1 MAYTDFSSLSE
12 AQLTTLHV
20 TVVSAISELVGGAA
34 AVRFDIDGDEVSYA
48 RADLPQLRRLLA
60 DVGQALA
67 VKQAGT
73 SGTVQAFRVIPGA
86 RACDGGHWER
96 CDP

>member
-12 AQLTTLHV
+12 AQLTTLHD

-34 AVRFDIDGDEVSYA
+34 AVRFVIDGDEVSYA

-73 SGTVQAFRVIPGA
+73 SGTVQAFRVTGSK
-86 RACDGGHWER
+86 GL
-96 CDP
+96 

>member
-12 AQLTTLHV
+12 AQLTTLHD

-34 AVRFDIDGDEVSYA
+34 AVRFVIDGDEVSYA

-60 DVGQALA
+60 DVGQALG

-73 SGTVQAFRVIPGA
+73 SGTVHAFRVTGSK
-86 RACDGGHWER
+86 GL
-96 CDP
+96 

>member
-1 MAYTDFSSLSE
+1 MAYTDFSSLTE
-12 AQLTTLHV
+12 AQLTSLHD
-20 TVVSAISELVGGAA
+20 TVVTAISELVGGAA
-34 AVRFDIDGDEVSYA
+34 VVRFVVDGDEVSYA

-73 SGTVQAFRVIPGA
+73 SGAVHAFRVTGSK
-86 RACDGGHWER
+86 GL
-96 CDP
+96 